1 MTAHNGNRHRSPI
14 QERERPSRRT
24 EPNGTSALGYV
35 VTTDLGTAEGG
46 SARSE
51 GSGTAD
57 VSASTGRVQAAR
69 GRKMVRNNE

>member
-1 MTAHNGNRHRSPI
+1 AKPASTPTL
-14 QERERPSRRT
+14 REHPTTSHKYQS
-24 EPNGTSALGYV
+24 GTSAFGYA
-35 VTTDLGTAEGG
+35 VTTGLGMAEGG

-57 VSASTGRVQAAR
+57 VTASTGRVQAAR